1 MNETDLKIE
10 LVRQCQMLL
19 ETQGVDYYDP
29 IWSCQARRVES
40 SRVLVVKRYKTNGEN
55 ELLLGFKGQVLVSE
69 VSYDGRTILKFR
81 WSSDLVD
88 YGAPQPPNALD
99 ALDALRRLTV
109 LQEMANL

>member
-10 LVRQCQMLL
+10 LVRQCEMLL
-19 ETQGVDYYDP
+19 SIQGVDYYDN
-29 IWSCQARRVES
+29 IWSCQARRVECG
-40 SRVLVVKRYKTNGEN
+40 RVLVVKRYKGNGEN
-55 ELLLGFKGQVLVSE
+55 ELLLGFKGQVFVAM
-69 VSYDGRTILKFR
+69 VSYDGKKIWKFR
-81 WSSDLVD
+81 WSSDIVD